1 MDLGRGPWYVATLK
15 NLLDD
20 TVMTYVHSY
29 AFKAAS
35 VMNVLHPQ
43 DRWIVLH
50 VVGPF
55 DDLDEA
61 QQQQQPSHDV
71 YEWRNESEEFV
82 DDRVSPPQRIKMK
95 DLK

>member
-43 DRWIVLH
+43 DRWIILR

-61 QQQQQPSHDV
+61 QQQQPSHDV
-71 YEWRNESEEFV
+71 YEWCNAIEEFV
-82 DDRVSPPQRIKMK
+82 DNRVIPLQRIKMK
-95 DLK
+95 HLK